1 MSPKKPYQKRL
12 PTVLPPVRLPAPRAA
27 PELESLPPDSPST
40 PPSTPPS
47 APSSAPSPAP
57 PPPPPPAG
65 APGPARDR
73 RVVVTL
79 AALAWLVGGAVLVAA
94 LTLRDS
100 PSGPADADAPGPPRP
115 LVAGEAYVDT
125 QVLPTGDLL
134 VRHWIRTR
142 APIGSLVLARPD
154 GADDLSAEDVE
165 VVAGG
170 STADGPARVG
180 ADPAT
185 YSFGEA
191 TDVLLTY
198 RLLGAV
204 EVSDS
209 ATGRG
214 LVLASALETAYEPG
228 ATRETR
234 VVRGPEVLSLACSPG
249 PGRPPAPC
257 GRADSAGQWRVDL
270 DRDQA
275 VATRLLA
282 QVNLG

>member
-1 MSPKKPYQKRL
+1 V
-12 PTVLPPVRLPAPRAA
+12 VLA
-27 PELESLPPDSPST
+27 
-40 PPSTPPS
+40 
-47 APSSAPSPAP
+47 
-57 PPPPPPAG
+57 
-65 APGPARDR
+65 
-73 RVVVTL
+73 L

-100 PSGPADADAPGPPRP
+100 SSGPVADAPEPPRP

-142 APIGSLVLARPD
+142 SPIGSLVLTRPD

-170 STADGPARVG
+170 SSADGPVRVG

-185 YSFGEA
+185 YSFGAA

-198 RLLGAV
+198 RVLGAV

-209 ATGRG
+209 AAGRG
-214 LVLASALETAYEPG
+214 LVLATTLETAYEPG

-249 PGRPPAPC
+249 SDRPPAT
-257 GRADSAGQWRVDL
+257 ST
-270 DRDQA
+270 
-275 VATRLLA
+275 ATRRWPPDCSRRSTSAECDRAA
-282 QVNLG
+282 QRQAGSSSRPCSMAQRVSWTRLFICSLRRVFWTWFCTVRCESTNRAAICL

>member
-27 PELESLPPDSPST
+27 PELESLPPEPAST
-40 PPSTPPS
+40 PPR
-47 APSSAPSPAP
+47 APAPAPPAP
-57 PPPPPPAG
+57 PPPAGPPK
-65 APGPARDR
+65 PGRDR
-73 RVVVTL
+73 RVVLTL
-79 AALAWLVGGAVLVAA
+79 AALAWLVGGTVLVAA

-100 PSGPADADAPGPPRP
+100 PSGPVSDSPEPPRP

-142 APIGSLVLARPD
+142 SPIGSLVLTRPD

-170 STADGPARVG
+170 SSADGPVRVG

-185 YSFGEA
+185 NSFAAA

-198 RLLGAV
+198 RVLGAV

-214 LVLASALETAYEPG
+214 LVLATTLETAYEPG

-249 PGRPPAPC
+249 PDRPPAPC
-257 GRADSAGQWRVDL
+257 GRADSAEQWRVDL

>member
-1 MSPKKPYQKRL
+1 M
-12 PTVLPPVRLPAPRAA
+12 PAP
-27 PELESLPPDSPST
+27 
-40 PPSTPPS
+40 
-47 APSSAPSPAP
+47 PAP
-57 PPPPPPAG
+57 PPPPPP
-65 APGPARDR
+65 PGPPRSARDR
-73 RVVVTL
+73 RVVLTL

-94 LTLRDS
+94 LTTQDS
-100 PSGPADADAPGPPRP
+100 PSGPEADAPEPPRP

-142 APIGSLVLARPD
+142 SPIGALVLTRPD

-165 VVAGG
+165 VVAEG
-170 STADGPARVG
+170 SSADGPARVG

-185 YSFGEA
+185 YSFGAA

-198 RLLGAV
+198 RVLGAV

-214 LVLASALETAYEPG
+214 LVLATTLETAYEPG
-228 ATRETR
+228 VTRETR
-234 VVRGPEVLSLACSPG
+234 VVRGPEVLSLACSRG
-249 PGRPPAPC
+249 PDRPPAPC
-257 GRADSAGQWRVDL
+257 GRADSAEQWRVVL
-270 DRDQA
+270 GRGQA